1 AIDSSYEIRKPE
13 SLPILDG
20 HYSDT
25 MYHPLSD
32 LDVFRSAYRN
42 SGWKSET
49 GNIIH
54 TIQISASK
62 QNIMKTMQHYF
73 LIFLPMIF
81 SVFTMAQCPT
91 EIVRF
96 TSQAEIN
103 AFATNYPNCTT
114 INYHVNIGPSTDIID
129 LRPLENITSI
139 AGDIKIIENEALTSL
154 DGLQA
159 LSGIGASFSIK
170 DNPKLNSLEALEGIS
185 NITGFFIVNNCDA
198 LISLSGI
205 ENITYIGGS
214 LGIVDNAMLTS
225 LSELENLT

>member
-1 AIDSSYEIRKPE
+1 
-13 SLPILDG
+13 
-20 HYSDT
+20 

-62 QNIMKTMQHYF
+62 QNIMKTKQNYF

-96 TSQAEIN
+96 TSQAQIN
-103 AFATNYPNCTT
+103 RSEEHT
-114 INYHVNIGPSTDIID
+114 
-129 LRPLENITSI
+129 
-139 AGDIKIIENEALTSL
+139 
-154 DGLQA
+154 
-159 LSGIGASFSIK
+159 
-170 DNPKLNSLEALEGIS
+170 
-185 NITGFFIVNNCDA
+185 
-198 LISLSGI
+198 
-205 ENITYIGGS
+205 
-214 LGIVDNAMLTS
+214 
-225 LSELENLT
+225 SELQSRENLVCRLLLEKKKKKNK